1 MEPKPMPSELTFDS
15 GPLQARVDEA
25 SGSVSIAGPDR
36 AGTAHATVV
45 TFNLGVSTAG
55 GVAHTIGR
63 VVSSTALAN
72 GLELIHDLEG
82 TNVTA
87 LLTFPADNVMRY
99 EVTDWN
105 GEVPDRTSV
114 AAASDGNEHFY
125 GFGEKF
131 NALDQAGKVVRIE
144 TFDNPGNKGDRSYK
158 VAPWFVSTRGYGFLL
173 DSTARSTF
181 DMRVRTAGRYTVTNE
196 VGTLAFQIIYG
207 PALTDVLSRY
217 TGLTGRPS
225 LPPPFAFGA
234 WISSDIWRD
243 GGEVR
248 YAVTKFRE
256 RGIPVSA
263 FVFDSPWEI
272 AYNDFK
278 FNIPAGGFHA
288 GDPQNT
294 QLGHDGTFE
303 GIAFP
308 GFASLSEMMTFL
320 QSNGLKV
327 ICWMTPFVNKRSS
340 NEGVRGQNLG
350 QAEPAGMKPEFFVR
364 SSEGGPPLVVPW
376 WKGDGSPVDFT
387 NAGARAWLSDRL
399 RDVVTASMVDTA
411 AGKETAIGGF
421 KTDDGESG
429 NGTNTYIPDTAVYSN
444 GKTGKEFV
452 NGYCLEYHKAVHG
465 VLGDEGV
472 LFARSGFSGTQ
483 AFPGCWAGDNEP
495 NFGEQN
501 GLPSVIVAGLSAA
514 MSGFSIWGHDVGGY
528 QNSNF
533 SPVSPADLFIRWTQ
547 FGCFSPIMQ
556 MHRQVDGTNLR
567 QYPWGY
573 PEAGET
579 IADNRA
585 LENYAF
591 YATLHTRLFPYI
603 YTYAK
608 QSNQTGLPIIR
619 PLVLIHPDDQKTFGI
634 QHAYYFGAD
643 LLVAPVVAIKATGR
657 QVYLPEGDWLD
668 FWTNERHAGM
678 QDVDWRNPAQPDPP
692 QSKIPVFV
700 RSGAI
705 VPLVLGDHVQ
715 TLCDPKYVNNA
726 AIRTWD
732 GGLEIR
738 VYPAGVSQ
746 FTIFDGTDIQC
757 NQVAASVT
765 VTVGS
770 PAPRPFLLRILA
782 ARPAAVNRD
791 GAALTEV
798 PAPAAFGAASE
809 GWRFD
814 DVPGFV
820 LVKFSHTGATTRIS
834 F

>member
-1 MEPKPMPSELTFDS
+1 MASELTFDS

-25 SGSVSIAGPDR
+25 SGGVSIAGPDR

-45 TFNLGVSTAG
+45 TFNLRVRTTG

-63 VVSSTALAN
+63 VVSSTPLAN
-72 GLELIHDLEG
+72 GLALVQDVDG
-82 TNVTA
+82 VNVTA
-87 LLTFPADNVMRY
+87 RLTFPADNVMRY

-105 GEVPDRTSV
+105 GPAPDQTSV

-131 NALDQAGKVVRIE
+131 NAFDQAGKIVQIL

-158 VAPWFVSTRGYGFLL
+158 VAPWFVSNRGYGFLL
-173 DSTARSTF
+173 DSTVRSTF
-181 DMRVRTAGRYTVTNE
+181 DMRAGTAGHYTVTNH
-196 VGTLAFQIIYG
+196 VGTLAFQVIYG
-207 PALTDVLSRY
+207 PALTDALSRY
-217 TGLTGRPS
+217 TCLTGRPA

-278 FNIPAGGFHA
+278 FNIPAPGFHA

-294 QLGHDGTFE
+294 QLGHDGTLE

-327 ICWMTPFVNKRSS
+327 ICWMAPFVNMRSS
-340 NEGVRGQNLG
+340 DEGVRGQNLG

-364 SSEGGPPLVVPW
+364 ASKGGPPLVVPW

-387 NAGARAWLSDRL
+387 SPAARAWLSDRL
-399 RDVVTASMVDTA
+399 RDVLTASMVDTA

-429 NGTNTYIPDTAVYSN
+429 NGTNTYIPDTAFYSN
-444 GKTGKEFV
+444 GKTGNEFV
-452 NGYCLEYHKAVHG
+452 NGYCLEYHRTVHG
-465 VLGDEGV
+465 VLGDKGL

-501 GLPSVIVAGLSAA
+501 GLPSVIVAGMSAA

-533 SPVSPADLFIRWTQ
+533 SAVSPADLFIRWTQ

-556 MHRQVDGTNLR
+556 MHRQVNGAQPQAVPLGLPGGR
-567 QYPWGY
+567 R
-573 PEAGET
+573 
-579 IADNRA
+579 DNR
-585 LENYAF
+585 
-591 YATLHTRLFPYI
+591 R
-603 YTYAK
+603 
-608 QSNQTGLPIIR
+608 
-619 PLVLIHPDDQKTFGI
+619 
-634 QHAYYFGAD
+634 
-643 LLVAPVVAIKATGR
+643 
-657 QVYLPEGDWLD
+657 
-668 FWTNERHAGM
+668 
-678 QDVDWRNPAQPDPP
+678 
-692 QSKIPVFV
+692 
-700 RSGAI
+700 
-705 VPLVLGDHVQ
+705 
-715 TLCDPKYVNNA
+715 
-726 AIRTWD
+726 
-732 GGLEIR
+732 
-738 VYPAGVSQ
+738 
-746 FTIFDGTDIQC
+746 
-757 NQVAASVT
+757 
-765 VTVGS
+765 
-770 PAPRPFLLRILA
+770 
-782 ARPAAVNRD
+782 
-791 GAALTEV
+791 
-798 PAPAAFGAASE
+798 
-809 GWRFD
+809 
-814 DVPGFV
+814 
-820 LVKFSHTGATTRIS
+820 
-834 F
+834 